1 MPPHRPV
8 RLRKLFRFS
17 HLDQS
22 LVQVDGRLN
31 PEGSQE
37 MRRDQSRLAVGNG
50 MGRGARSFNLIMTR
64 FCFAYDGARSLEW
77 GEGKCVQIGI
87 D

>member
-1 MPPHRPV
+1 
-8 RLRKLFRFS
+8 
-17 HLDQS
+17 
-22 LVQVDGRLN
+22 
-31 PEGSQE
+31 